1 MRRVAEK
8 FAKAIE
14 EVALSEHRAHDVLEN
29 ERIRQKEAVML
40 GQRDEL
46 FEIVQSFMSKFLPQT
61 KGELLVYSN
70 SRDVLEGT
78 CHWS

>member
-1 MRRVAEK
+1 M
-8 FAKAIE
+8 
-14 EVALSEHRAHDVLEN
+14 SERRAHDVLEN

-40 GQRDEL
+40 GQLDEWLQSCKTLDEL

-70 SRDVLEGT
+70 SRDVLEGA